1 MANPGIGF
9 PPIRT
14 PLLPVIEGL
23 GYAGDFK
30 SLFKDYDK
38 QQKGTEFG
46 GESRASVSKALTPQ
60 LVSAGPKSVFVA
72 ILTQV
77 LFVSCSLC

>member
-9 PPIRT
+9 PPIPT
-14 PLLPVIEGL
+14 PLFFSVIGGL

-38 QQKGTEFG
+38 QQKGTRAW
-46 GESRASVSKALTPQ
+46 GEKTGFTQQSTDSTTP
-60 LVSAGPKSVFVA
+60 
-72 ILTQV
+72 
-77 LFVSCSLC
+77 